1 MNGDQWSA
9 IAGTTGQMSYQPGA
23 LTQSTWFRRVFRSS
37 TKTVYSNSVWVETV
51 ATTPGSIDGN
61 QTIEI
66 STQPRLLQNVSLA
79 NTVAATHSYFWQS
92 APASSGPWQ
101 TISGAA
107 ETSYRPGP
115 LTVTTYFR
123 RGFTTPITT
132 VYSNTVCVT
141 VVTVEPGSISGDQT
155 VEDSQQPA
163 RLESL
168 VDPSVSS
175 GSYTLSWE
183 SSDDGT
189 QWSAIPEASDVSYQ
203 PEPLSATTY
212 FRRVV
217 VSQVGRFYSNVV
229 CVTVPMKLS
238 DENYIQEYTPLTE
251 TFDSQTPAPN
261 QCMRTV
267 RYFDGLGRP
276 CLLYTS
282 PSPRDRG

>member
-1 MNGDQWSA
+1 MGVVLERRPVECDFGYNGPNELPSRNPDA
-9 IAGTTGQMSYQPGA
+9 KHMVPP
-23 LTQSTWFRRVFRSS
+23 RVFRSS

-51 ATTPGSIDGN
+51 ATTPGSIDGD
-61 QTIEI
+61 QTIAA
-66 STQPRLLQNVSLA
+66 SVQPAVLPNVSLA
-79 NTVAATHSYFWQS
+79 MTAATESSYFWQS

-175 GSYTLSWE
+175 GSLY
-183 SSDDGT
+183 
-189 QWSAIPEASDVSYQ
+189 P
-203 PEPLSATTY
+203 
-212 FRRVV
+212 F
-217 VSQVGRFYSNVV
+217 VGIF
-229 CVTVPMKLS
+229 
-238 DENYIQEYTPLTE
+238 
-251 TFDSQTPAPN
+251 
-261 QCMRTV
+261 
-267 RYFDGLGRP
+267 
-276 CLLYTS
+276 
-282 PSPRDRG
+282 